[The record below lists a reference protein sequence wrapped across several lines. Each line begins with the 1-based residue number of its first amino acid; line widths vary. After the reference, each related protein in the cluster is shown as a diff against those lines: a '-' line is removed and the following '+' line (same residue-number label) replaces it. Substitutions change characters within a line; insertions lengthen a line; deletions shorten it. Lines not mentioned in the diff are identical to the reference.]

1 MQMEMEPGL
10 AGAAAVIED
19 GPVPR
24 QEMTFL
30 SKLCRDELQFSEQTL
45 LGRGGV
51 MQCGKVFTRADENV
65 SGGLRTD
72 VLESEDV
79 VILIDDL
86 GWNFLGADLAE
97 QAILVHYLTPDAAGS
112 SRRTTKSAK
121 PSLLRSCSPKP
132 WAASSPEILPTRT
145 R

>member
-1 MQMEMEPGL
+1 MEMKHGL
-10 AGAAAVIED
+10 DGALVVFAE
-19 GPVPR
+19 GTETR
-24 QEMTFL
+24 QEMTLL
-30 SKLCRDELQFSEQTL
+30 SKLRRNELQFSEQTL

-65 SGGLRTD
+65 SRGLRTD

-79 VILIDDL
+79 VILIDDF

-112 SRRTTKSAK
+112 SRRTTKGAK

-132 WAASSPEILPTRT
+132 WAASSPEIWPTRT